1 MYNTSDLLKPTFLK
15 LQPDAT
21 IREALQAFLQYRVD
35 VVCVV
40 DMREKLIGLCTK
52 YRIYRQIL
60 EGASLE
66 TAVELIPRREILTI
80 GVDEDLDS
88 GRQKLLK
95 ANMAHAV
102 VVADDDRVLGVI
114 TKSDLIQ
121 GFFWER
127 DILLNRLNSIIQ
139 NIPLSILVID
149 RERKILQYN
158 KQTQEILGFSE
169 ESLKGRFAA
178 ECLPELGPHL
188 DTVFHT
194 RQKLALNK
202 IAVRNLNSF
211 VLMVPLI
218 EFNQIDTVLVIL
230 QELASLE
237 NVALELNT
245 TQGLMRTLETVLNKT
260 YDVMIVTDALGHIRF
275 YSQDLGELLDTD
287 VANLEGQTLSQLIP
301 SLAQKKLALLPD
313 DFNEVASLHE
323 HHCLITVHKIWSHE
337 EIYGYIVKITYKQ
350 INHLKALLTR
360 LQALESLVDASHHKA
375 TGGENPSESLK
386 KIITVHSRVQNIKAE
401 LPVTAETNSTVLILG
416 ESGTGK
422 ELIAAAVHDLS
433 ARTGQFI
440 KINCASIPSELLESE
455 LFGYEEGAFT
465 GARKGGK
472 PGKFELADKGTIFLD
487 EIGDMPMALQAKLLR
502 VLEEKCFER
511 IGGTKTL
518 SVDIRFVAATNKDLS
533 NLMAQGKFR
542 EDLFYRLNVINFEI
556 PPLRER
562 LEDIPILVRH
572 FLNLLNEKYGK
583 NIIDVAPDVM
593 QAFLQYPWHGN
604 IRELINVLERAVLGC
619 TEPILSVSHL
629 KRLNFP
635 LRPDNLKSISRE
647 VNLNRQTLVNLLL
660 KFQGNKSQVAK
671 ALGIS
676 RVTLYK
682 KLEEYDIKTK
692 FDYQ

>member
-1 MYNTSDLLKPTFLK
+1 MYNTSDLLKPSFLK
-15 LQPDAT
+15 LQPEAT
-21 IREALQAFLQYRVD
+21 IREVLQAFLQYRVD
-35 VVCVV
+35 VACVV
-40 DMREKLIGLCTK
+40 DIREKLIGLCTK

-60 EGASLE
+60 DGASLE

-80 GVDEDLDS
+80 GVDENLDS

-127 DILLNRLNSIIQ
+127 DILVNRLNSIIH

-149 RERKILQYN
+149 RERKILHYN
-158 KQTQEILGFSE
+158 KQTQEILGSSE
-169 ESLKGRFAA
+169 ESITGRLAA

-275 YSQDLGELLDTD
+275 YSQDLGELLNTD
-287 VANLEGQTLSQLIP
+287 LANLEGQTLSQIIP

-313 DFNEVASLHE
+313 DFNEVASLNDN
-323 HHCLITVHKIWSHE
+323 HCLITVHKIWSHE

-360 LQALESLVDASHHKA
+360 LQALESLVDASHRA
-375 TGGENPSESLK
+375 TGGENQSESLK

-401 LPVTAETNSTVLILG
+401 LPLIAQTNSTVLILG

-440 KINCASIPSELLESE
+440 KINCASIPAELLESE

-562 LEDIPILVRH
+562 LEDIPVLVRH
-572 FLNLLNEKYGK
+572 YLNLLNEKYGK

-593 QAFLQYPWHGN
+593 QAFLQYSWHGN

-619 TEPILSVSHL
+619 NEPILSVSHL
-629 KRLNFP
+629 NRLNFP
-635 LRPDNLKSISRE
+635 LSKDSLKSISRE
-647 VNLNRQTLVNLLL
+647 VDLNRQTLVNLLL
-660 KFQGNKSQVAK
+660 KFRGNKSQVAK

-682 KLEEYDIKTK
+682 KLDEYNIKLK
-692 FDYQ
+692 VDYQ